1 MYAIATNRIDIVKHF
16 IETMKISPKIT
27 LSDISIDYLDL
38 NDQQHIEA
46 RCYSICLAMQL
57 KDPNLTILKYIL
69 NDLSQIWTLEELD
82 YLFIEAVK
90 IEFD

>member
-16 IETMKISPKIT
+16 IETVKISPKIT
-27 LSDISIDYLDL
+27 LSDISIDYSDL
-38 NDQQHIEA
+38 NDERHIEA

-57 KDPNLTILKYIL
+57 KDSNLTILKYIL